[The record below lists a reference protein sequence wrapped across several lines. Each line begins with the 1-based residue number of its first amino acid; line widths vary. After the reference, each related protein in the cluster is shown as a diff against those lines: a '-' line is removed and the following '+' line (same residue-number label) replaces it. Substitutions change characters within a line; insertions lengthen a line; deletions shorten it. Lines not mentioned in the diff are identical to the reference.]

1 MCWDSSYDGL
11 FDSSRHHRTNS
22 VDEAGLSRQT
32 GTSQK
37 EPELGDS
44 FRVLWCHR
52 NDFLPQL
59 AKKLLLNIMKYNKLH

>member
-1 MCWDSSYDGL
+1 L

-32 GTSQK
+32 GTCQK

-44 FRVLWCHR
+44 SRVWRWHGSDL
-52 NDFLPQL
+52 LAQL
-59 AKKLLLNIMKYNKLH
+59 AKELLLINIEI